1 MDAHISGSTF
11 GEKGEVYWEEEEQQ
25 EGGQVGQHCACE
37 AGREAVKQNKRLDKL
52 VTLNSHLGVSVFHR
66 RAVSQSGESQN

>member
-11 GEKGEVYWEEEEQQ
+11 GEKGEVYGEEEEQQ

-37 AGREAVKQNKRLDKL
+37 AGREAVKQNKRLDKW
-52 VTLNSHLGVSVFHR
+52 VTLNSHLGVSVSHR